1 MRIQRSAISFHQ
13 FPVTEQ
19 PKEKEIFVSKTTKKP
34 THTLQQ
40 QKEATK
46 KTGSV
51 SFFLILVKS
60 GLVSKQNVHSRCTQT
75 PFTCQPGVTW
85 LPKVSGFAEGKGSCA
100 KSKVRISTT
109 AEQKRRAPSISFQ
122 TETTGAFIET
132 PHFHRNYPFSV
143 PQLQLL
149 HHATLWHHCLHD
161 FLNGN

>member
-1 MRIQRSAISFHQ
+1 MYLK
-13 FPVTEQ
+13 Q
-19 PKEKEIFVSKTTKKP
+19 PKNQPTLSNNNKKKP
-34 THTLQQ
+34 P
-40 QKEATK
+40 K

-75 PFTCQPGVTW
+75 PFTCQPGVTCPLQIQTPW
-85 LPKVSGFAEGKGSCA
+85 KAKGSCA

-109 AEQKRRAPSISFQ
+109 AEQKRPAPSISFQ

-149 HHATLWHHCLHD
+149 HHATLRHHCLHD